1 MMYHLGLCDKSVDN
15 FSCLIA
21 RESYW
26 KTKSV
31 EMTFHKGRC
40 ENSCKTLHMVNVQ
53 SCHISLIFY
62 LENPPNSRPQ
72 NLVALGLSAPA

>member
-15 FSCLIA
+15 FSCLKV

-31 EMTFHKGRC
+31 EMAFHKGR
-40 ENSCKTLHMVNVQ
+40 
-53 SCHISLIFY
+53 
-62 LENPPNSRPQ
+62 
-72 NLVALGLSAPA
+72 